1 MVMLMYDNAD
11 VAEGEV
17 EVDDV
22 EDDEVKG
29 VEDDDVEEEEDN
41 DVEDDDVEEEDR
53 SQDRAHTLC
62 EPAQATCTW
71 TCHKS
76 QE

>member
-29 VEDDDVEEEEDN
+29 VEDDDVEKNNFE
-41 DVEDDDVEEEDR
+41 EEEDR
-53 SQDRAHTLC
+53 R
-62 EPAQATCTW
+62 
-71 TCHKS
+71 
-76 QE
+76 